1 MEQDLSRSLH
11 TLTARLDR
19 AADQVLRAEAGLSY
33 SRFLTLFMIGS
44 AGADTQR
51 ALAERLGVTEPSVSR
66 MTHVLEK
73 AGLVTAVAD
82 PAGGNRH
89 LLSLTPAGAQI
100 ATRWGGLLENRL
112 AALVDASGVPYREYV
127 EYTKRLL
134 ETLDAAGPGAGPPLT
149 VKHTIPARK
158 PVTT

>member
-1 MEQDLSRSLH
+1 MEHDLSRSLH

-19 AADQVLRAEAGLSY
+19 AADQILRAEAGLSY
-33 SRFLTLFMIGS
+33 SRFLALFMIGS

-51 ALAERLGVTEPSVSR
+51 ALAARLGVTEPSVSR
-66 MTHVLEK
+66 MTRALKK

-89 LLSLTPAGAQI
+89 LLSLTPAGAQVV
-100 ATRWGGLLENRL
+100 TRWGGQLEGRL

-127 EYTKRLL
+127 RYTKRLL
-134 ETLDAAGPGAGPPLT
+134 ETLDATASSAGPPLA
-149 VKHTIPARK
+149 VQSAIPARN

>member
-19 AADQVLRAEAGLSY
+19 AADQILRAEAGLSY

-66 MTHVLEK
+66 MTHALEE
-73 AGLVTAVAD
+73 AGLVKAIAD
-82 PAGGNRH
+82 PAGGEPP
-89 LLSLTPAGAQI
+89 PAQ
-100 ATRWGGLLENRL
+100 
-112 AALVDASGVPYREYV
+112 SH
-127 EYTKRLL
+127 
-134 ETLDAAGPGAGPPLT
+134 PGRRSP
-149 VKHTIPARK
+149 RC
-158 PVTT
+158 